1 MDAGSNN
8 SIFKVTTACL
18 LGAMLLAILPDSLT
32 AQLRDA
38 VRAILQ
44 PGQSALLA
52 MREHA
57 DKQWVAFQSD
67 EFAAR
72 NQEFQDLAARAR
84 ASEFQA
90 RQSALAIRE
99 LQRQLA
105 EARRYAASQ
114 FPTQPTE
121 PLLSVRAVEARIL
134 GKEILAGLKSRQ
146 LLDLGQANG
155 LREDQWVV
163 DTERPILDLGSDQ
176 SLRTGLPVFAGRC
189 IVGRVA
195 QSGRW
200 TSSLQLITATDFR
213 AKAIL
218 ADARGLLPESSPQG
232 LLEGTGSG
240 CRLTQ
245 VGANENVQ
253 VGDTVYSVPGF
264 PVDAPMLFGVVAS
277 CTRQPGALHWDVEV
291 EPHVDV
297 GQIRTVQILTP
308 TINPQRLAERD

>member
-1 MDAGSNN
+1 MSAGSNN
-8 SIFKVTTACL
+8 SIFKVTAACL
-18 LGAMLLAILPDSLT
+18 LGAVLLAILPDSLT

-44 PGQSALLA
+44 PGQTALQS
-52 MREHA
+52 MRGHA
-57 DKQWVAFQSD
+57 DKRWTAFQSD
-67 EFAAR
+67 ELAAR
-72 NQEFQDLAARAR
+72 DQDFQDLAARAR
-84 ASEFQA
+84 TYEFQA
-90 RQSALAIRE
+90 RQSALAIHE

-105 EARRYAASQ
+105 NARRNGMSQ

-134 GKEILAGLKSRQ
+134 GQEILAGLKSRQ
-146 LLDLGQANG
+146 LLDLGRTDG

-163 DTERPILDLGSDQ
+163 DTDRPILDVGGDQ

-213 AKAIL
+213 ARAVL
-218 ADARGLLPESSPQG
+218 SDSRRLLPESSPQG

-277 CTRQPGALHWDVEV
+277 CTRQPGALHWDIEV

-297 GQIRTVQILTP
+297 AQIRTVQILTP